1 MTFNADLHRST
12 LKLPNRLA
20 RNGDGVYDTALEMS
34 VLDAGP
40 ESSAR
45 NGPGPRNQQPTMVF
59 IHGFGGRAAYW
70 EYQLEQFQLDYRVI
84 ALDLRGHG
92 YSDAPTAAD
101 GASYDVP
108 ELVADIAAA
117 LDQLD
122 LPPRFILVCHS
133 FGGALSAYF
142 LKLFPQRVSALVMI
156 ASAARFRLRLAGRMV
171 LRMPP
176 AMFDVVRRLMP
187 YVGITA
193 ARIYPPSHVVYL
205 QNRNALLP
213 WDGTEYMR
221 AIKVP
226 TLVILGHRDILFD
239 EEAYKE
245 IARLIPGAEEIV
257 VPVSAHQV
265 MVERPDAV
273 NRAIERFLQMQS
285 DPSELAA
292 QVEERAQQKAERRA
306 ARKQLE
312 AERPWLKFYDARTPY
327 RIKMPTVPLPRL
339 LEATARRFGK
349 TTALFYRGGK
359 IDWRELD
366 RQANRFAH
374 GLLDLRIKSGDRV
387 LLALPN
393 IPSLVIAYFGILK
406 AGAVAVL
413 SDAATP
419 KEVLLTRIADSTA
432 VMLVTT
438 TNRYDELRDALQ
450 SDRRAAGL
458 RRVIF
463 ASMIDHM
470 GWREKLK
477 FAALHH
483 VQEGH
488 WLPWFRQDKQH
499 RRQER
504 RYLKFKQVLG
514 RGSVAPTELTQEV
527 DAIAVVVYTY
537 GATGTPLPVA
547 LSHRNLAANALQ
559 LRHWL
564 PESRPGDERFLA
576 QQPLSSAYGLTGLLH
591 LGVYLGATLILLPGS
606 ELEPLLKT
614 VKKMRPTYFPTTP
627 RMVRELAH
635 TPGVRRY
642 GLASI
647 RVCAVSGSPLP
658 QEIREEFEKLTR
670 GRLVEAYGLT
680 EASPAVL
687 AMPLAARRHPG
698 VVGVPLPDTE
708 VKVVDLD
715 TDAELPSDTLG
726 ELWVRGPQ
734 LFSAYDQGHASAT
747 EHNAT
752 ALNLIARKISK
763 ERLHDGWLATGDV
776 ASIDEDGFVS
786 IIDRKSN
793 MLIRGGQRVFPRQ
806 IEEILFEHPAVAV
819 AHVKWSPDEE
829 GVNHLRAEVL
839 LHHNMELSVDDLL
852 KYASKRLHAEALP
865 DSIAIEQKNTT
876 VLF

>member
-1 MTFNADLHRST
+1 MTFNTDLHRST
-12 LKLPNRLA
+12 LKLPGRLG
-20 RNGDGVYDTALEMS
+20 RDGGAALEMS
-34 VLDAGP
+34 VVDAGP
-40 ESSAR
+40 EYGRGA
-45 NGPGPRNQQPTMVF
+45 RNQQPTMVF

-70 EYQLEQFQLDYRVI
+70 EYQLEQFQADYRVI

-92 YSDAPTAAD
+92 YTDAPTEAD
-101 GASYDVP
+101 GARYDVP

-117 LDQLD
+117 LEL
-122 LPPRFILVCHS
+122 LEVPPQFILVCHS
-133 FGGALSAYF
+133 FGGALSSHF
-142 LKLFPQRVSALVMI
+142 LKQFPERVSALIMI
-156 ASAARFRLRLAGRMV
+156 ASAARFRLRWAGRTL

-176 AMFDVVRRLMP
+176 PIFGMVRKVMP
-187 YVGITA
+187 YFGITA
-193 ARIYPPSHVVYL
+193 ARIYPPPHVVYL
-205 QNRNALLP
+205 QNKNALLP
-213 WDGTEYMR
+213 WDGREYLR

-226 TLVILGHRDILFD
+226 ALVILGHRDILFD
-239 EEAYKE
+239 ETAYKE
-245 IARLIPGAEEIV
+245 VASLIPGAEELV

-285 DPSELAA
+285 DPAEQA
-292 QVEERAQQKAERRA
+292 ERRLRQKAERRA

-312 AERPWLKFYDARTPY
+312 SERPWLKFYDARTPY
-327 RIKMPTVPLPRL
+327 RIKLPTVALPRL
-339 LEATARRFGK
+339 LEATARRFAK
-349 TTALFYRGGK
+349 TTALSYRGGK

-366 RQANRFAH
+366 RQANRFAN
-374 GLLDLRIKSGDRV
+374 GLIEMRIKPGERI
-387 LLALPN
+387 LLAMPN
-393 IPSLVIAYFGILK
+393 IPSLVVAYFGILK

-419 KEVLLTRIADSTA
+419 AEILLTRIADAGA

-438 TNRYDELRDALQ
+438 TNRYDELRDILQ

-477 FAALHH
+477 FVALHH

-499 RRQER
+499 RKHER

-514 RGSVAPTELTQEV
+514 RGTVYPTELVQDV
-527 DAIAVVVYTY
+527 NDIAVVVYTY
-537 GATGTPLPVA
+537 GASGTPLPLPVA

-576 QQPLSSAYGLTGLLH
+576 QQPLSSAYGLTGVLH
-591 LGVYLGATLILLPGS
+591 LGVYLGATLILLPGA

-647 RVCAVSGSPLP
+647 RVCAVSGSPLA
-658 QEIREEFEKLTR
+658 QEVREEFEKLTR

-687 AMPLAARRHPG
+687 AMPLSARRNPG

-715 TDAELPSDTLG
+715 SGEPLPSDTLG

-734 LFSAYDQGHASAT
+734 LFAGYDQGHADGAGHGAT
-747 EHNAT
+747 P
-752 ALNLIARKISK
+752 LNLIAKKISK
-763 ERLHDGWLATGDV
+763 ERLHEGWLATGDV

-793 MLIRGGQRVFPRQ
+793 MLVRGGQRVFPRQ
-806 IEEILFEHPAVAV
+806 IEEVLFEHPAVAV

-829 GVNHLRAEVL
+829 GVKHLRAEVL
-839 LHHNMELSVDDLL
+839 LHHNMKLSVDDLL
-852 KYASKRLHAEALP
+852 KYASKRLHADALP